1 MEYHDK
7 DLDELFGRVV
17 TPPAHKVAKEELS
30 KRPSSLSVLTAQT
43 AAQLLALMRS
53 AESGLGV
60 CQFVYSRIPILWI
73 ADRHGEI
80 RIAVEEVYERTELEY
95 LGPRATSY
103 SLTVNEFRLGHP
115 SLLDDAAGRIA
126 GEIIFDTGDDMW
138 KITNSSGRYGL
149 RPGRSEAHLRNV
161 CTVFRN
167 HGIVLVPSFV
177 EPMA

>member
-1 MEYHDK
+1 MEYQSR
-7 DLDELFGRVV
+7 DLDELFGSVI
-17 TPPAHKVAKEELS
+17 TPPAHKVAKEERS
-30 KRPSSLSVLTAQT
+30 KRPLSLGTLTTQT
-43 AAQLLALMRS
+43 ASQLQELMRS
-53 AESGLGV
+53 AETGLGV
-60 CQFVYSRIPILWI
+60 CRFVYARVPILWV
-73 ADRHGEI
+73 ADRRGDI
-80 RIAVEEVYERTELEY
+80 RIAVEEVYETTELEY

-126 GEIIFDTGDDMW
+126 GEIIFDTGDELW
-138 KITNSSGRYGL
+138 KITNASGRYGL